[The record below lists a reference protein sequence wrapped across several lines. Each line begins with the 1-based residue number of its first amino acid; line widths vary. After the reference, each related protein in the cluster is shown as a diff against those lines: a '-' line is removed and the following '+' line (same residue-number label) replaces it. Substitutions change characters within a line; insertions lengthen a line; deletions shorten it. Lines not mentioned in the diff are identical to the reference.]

1 MKTSQNVSSRFAGTK
16 SPVDTAKRNY
26 SPVCR
31 RVKPVCFTL
40 IELLVVI
47 AIIAILAAILL
58 PALNS
63 ARERG
68 RAASCINNQKQLYFA
83 YHSYSENNENACL
96 PAYHADLGGSWGRR
110 MALGNYVEEKVAEC
124 PSRKSVSNLGSS
136 DYGIGLNMGTF
147 GLTVNAS
154 TPHYVNAVAVSKYGS
169 TSNLVLFMDVP
180 FKGEGAASGGY
191 YTNGKKIY
199 EKDGDTHYH
208 MASIRHNNSGNAAF
222 YDGHAAAMQ
231 YAEAKKKIHWNPTFD
246 MKTGEYTYVST
257 GSY

>member
-1 MKTSQNVSSRFAGTK
+1 MKIFKPNSQSNSK
-16 SPVDTAKRNY
+16 QQTAAKHR
-26 SPVCR
+26 
-31 RVKPVCFTL
+31 FTL

-68 RAASCINNQKQLYFA
+68 RAASCLSNQKQLYMA
-83 YHSYSENNENACL
+83 YYSYSQANDNACL
-96 PAYHADLGGSWGRR
+96 PAYHDSLGGSWGRR
-110 MALGNYVEEKVAEC
+110 MSLGGYVDEKVAEC
-124 PSRKSVSNLGSS
+124 PARKSVSNLGSS

-147 GLTVNAS
+147 GLTINS
-154 TPHYVNAVAVSKYGS
+154 TSTHYVNSVAVDKYNNN
-169 TSNLVLFMDVP
+169 SNLVLFMDVP

-208 MASIRHNNSGNAAF
+208 MASIRHNGTGNALF
-222 YDGHAAAMQ
+222 YDGHAAGME

-246 MKTGEYTYVST
+246 MKTGEFTHVTT